1 MSRAKSGGTP
11 VPREFVFVLTDGTY
25 CVQWHDERVQE
36 LVSGRLREFSEREY
50 GHRLVDREFEQL
62 REAGIVVDYDSKY
75 VWLSHISSA
84 RELGGPEEAEERG
97 QWAIVLGI
105 PDSLQDK
112 IARTL
117 AQDEPDLEGVVYAVG
132 DGLVLAG
139 PDGQPFASRQEA
151 EAVLER
157 LRARPLFEDAELVS
171 TEEWT

>member
-1 MSRAKSGGTP
+1 MSRARGSGGTP

-36 LVSGRLREFSEREY
+36 LVSGKLRDFSEREY

-75 VWLSHISSA
+75 VWLSHIPSA
-84 RELGGPEEAEERG
+84 RELGSEETEEHG

-105 PDSLQDK
+105 PSSLQDK

-117 AQDEPDLEGVVYAVG
+117 AQDEPDLGGVVYAVG

-139 PDGQPFASRQEA
+139 PDGRPFASRQEA
-151 EAVLER
+151 EMVLER

-171 TEEWT
+171 TEEWS